1 MSFGPDKLTYD
12 PTSADTL
19 AASSTVGSY
28 TLDSAG
34 TRITSTL
41 VGAKQSLDVYV
52 ANGLTVNLDGIYNVS
67 TNPTP
72 DNVGMI
78 LFTRGAT
85 PGLSSQVQ
93 TPTVGNPTSDAVVSA
108 NVHGQDVNSFGYG
121 YNGTTWDR
129 LTATASAL
137 DVNIKTSAATVTVSD
152 AALANTAAASNAKA
166 VTSAAT
172 NFVTASLANR
182 KYFYAQNLGG
192 SAVFIGA
199 TGVTAATGIRLANG
213 ALIDG
218 RLGPAVQLQVLTSAG
233 TADLRTLEF
242 S

>member
-1 MSFGPDKLTYD
+1 MSFGPDKLDYT
-12 PTSADTL
+12 PTNADTL
-19 AASSTVGSY
+19 AASSTIGAY
-28 TLDSAG
+28 TLDGSG

-52 ANGLTVNLDGIYNVS
+52 ANGLTVNLDGIYNVT

-72 DNVGMI
+72 DNVGTIM
-78 LFTRGAT
+78 FTRGAT
-85 PGLSSQVQ
+85 PGLSAQVE
-93 TPTVGNPTSDAVVSA
+93 TPTVATPGSDAVAPA
-108 NVHGQDVNSFGYG
+108 NVHAQDVISFNYG

-129 LTATASAL
+129 ITATAGAM
-137 DVNIKTSAATVTVSD
+137 DVNLKTSAATVTVSD

-166 VTSAAT
+166 VTTTAS
-172 NFVTASLANR
+172 NFVTTALANR

-192 SAVFIGA
+192 SQVYIGA
-199 TGVTAATGIRLANG
+199 TGVTAATGIRLSNG
-213 ALIDG
+213 TLIDG
-218 RLGPAVQLQVLTSAG
+218 RLGAAVQLQVLTQAG